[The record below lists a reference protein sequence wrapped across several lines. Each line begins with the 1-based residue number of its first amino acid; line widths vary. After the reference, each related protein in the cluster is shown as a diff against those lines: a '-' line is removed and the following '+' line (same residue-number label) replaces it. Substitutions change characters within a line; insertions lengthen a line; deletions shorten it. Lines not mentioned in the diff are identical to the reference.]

1 MQYCPGSFWIHTMVL
16 RAKSILPSRRV
27 RVLSA
32 HCGFVVAL
40 DALPNLPAASIFQVQ
55 VFFMG
60 YRIRVAMPPPGL
72 IRP

>member
-1 MQYCPGSFWIHTMVL
+1 MVL

-40 DALPNLPAASIFQVQ
+40 DALPNLPAASIFQVR
-55 VFFMG
+55 VFFG
-60 YRIRVAMPPPGL
+60 WVSDQGSNATPWVNKALTAGENQARSR
-72 IRP
+72 